1 MILLIYFIIIIGLSC
16 LTPMSLSEKC
26 LDYLSPLNGETK
38 IVDCP
43 MVSSNDKR
51 QTQPTLDNMFAVD
64 FSCLIDDSVL
74 CDKVEKVFVTAG
86 KFITATLNL
95 KAVVSVDAQFLNFCT
110 TYGYCDK
117 GKTTLGSAGPARL
130 LPYQGPTDDKVRLY
144 PQALYKQ
151 MNLPEHPQF
160 KKNEILAMFNSNV
173 SYWFEGDPLPMPKRR
188 VDILYVVVH
197 ELIHGLGF
205 STAWN
210 NNVGEALIPLIGP
223 SFTTPTS
230 TPEGFPVAANGQ
242 FLESIFDKYI
252 ILLPSGKPLTS
263 ITDELNKFPIN
274 MEMQETEFINSFIA
288 SPQFPFSQEVY
299 KSAITQ
305 GAMSFRLTKDDDFI
319 LETSIVPFAQ
329 GSSIAHAD
337 LQTYLSTSD
346 FLMMF
351 TYPPRS
357 TLGQMMSK
365 AGSANTTGP
374 IGPKLRL
381 LFEILGYEVKK
392 DYVPPVILSSYK
404 DDGNDSFSIISNIS
418 FNLTLFL
425 ICILLTFNYNSYI

>member
-1 MILLIYFIIIIGLSC
+1 
-16 LTPMSLSEKC
+16 
-26 LDYLSPLNGETK
+26 
-38 IVDCP
+38 
-43 MVSSNDKR
+43 
-51 QTQPTLDNMFAVD
+51 MFAVD

-95 KAVVSVDAQFLNFCT
+95 KAVISVDAQFLNFCT

-160 KKNEILAMFNSNV
+160 KKNEILAMFNSNA

-223 SFTTPTS
+223 SFTMPTS
-230 TPEGFPVAANGQ
+230 TPEGFPIAANGQ

-252 ILLPSGKPLTS
+252 VLLPSGKPLTS

-274 MEMQETEFINSFIA
+274 MEMQETDFINSFIA
-288 SPQFPFSQEVY
+288 SPQFSFSQEAY
-299 KSAITQ
+299 KSAVTQ
-305 GAMSFRLTKDDDFI
+305 GAMRFRLTKDDDFI

-329 GSSIAHAD
+329 GSSIAHVD

-357 TLGQMMSK
+357 TLGQMMFK

-381 LFEILGYEVKK
+381 LFEILG
-392 DYVPPVILSSYK
+392 
-404 DDGNDSFSIISNIS
+404 
-418 FNLTLFL
+418 
-425 ICILLTFNYNSYI
+425 